1 MALKR
6 SRDDRNMDGGPKK
19 QKMGDTSDPRSNP
32 YLAHMYPGS
41 DDDEDGGVSIAQQ
54 PANPTVRS
62 SYASYQKNGVA
73 GSGSMGDFKRHQTTA
88 KQAKVAEDGPTNPF
102 TGRELSK
109 GYFNILR
116 TRRNLPV
123 HTQRYGI
130 YSRPEDSCSHP
141 SQGGVP

>member
-6 SRDDRNMDGGPKK
+6 SRDDKNMDGGMKK

-41 DDDEDGGVSIAQQ
+41 DSDEDGGVSLGGGAPQT
-54 PANPTVRS
+54 AKSAVKS
-62 SYASYQKNGVA
+62 SYGAYQKNGFTS
-73 GSGSMGDFKRHQTTA
+73 SGSMADFKRHETTA
-88 KQAKVAEDGPTNPF
+88 AQAKAAEDGPTNPF

-123 HTQRYGI
+123 HAQRYDLHSLLEVASLHLI
-130 YSRPEDSCSHP
+130 
-141 SQGGVP
+141 